1 MRKILTALLFAA
13 ALPAAARMPEHTGPE
28 KNITAQTLAELTQT
42 AADLERQLLQLP
54 ENTDLHIKL
63 GFTYTRL
70 GRADDAQ
77 RAFES
82 AIRLDPKRAI
92 AHYML
97 GLIYEKKG
105 LRDRA
110 VTAWKAC
117 LENAGDPK
125 MRNTAVK
132 HLNNLGAR

>member
-1 MRKILTALLFAA
+1 MRKILTVLLFAS
-13 ALPAAARMPEHTGPE
+13 ALPAAAQVPQHTGPE

-70 GRADDAQ
+70 GRADDAL

-82 AIRLDPKRAI
+82 AVRLDPKRAI

-105 LRDRA
+105 LRDKA
-110 VTAWKAC
+110 ITSWKAC
-117 LENAGDPK
+117 LDNTGDPNL
-125 MRNTAVK
+125 RNTAVK